1 MNRTLNSTSQW
12 QQEDREH
19 HLHPFSDIAQLSEKG
34 VRVITKAQG
43 VYLWDSEGEKI
54 IDGMAGLW
62 CVNLCY
68 GRKDLAEVAAKQ
80 MRELAYYNT
89 FFQTT
94 TMPATALAT
103 LLSQVTPDGMNN
115 VFFGNSGSESNDT
128 AVRLVWR
135 YWQTKGQP
143 KKTVFISRE
152 NAYHGSTLAGASL
165 GGMSYMHEQGPLPF
179 AGFEHIEQPHWYFN
193 AGDLSPDEYGL
204 LAARKLEDKILKLGA
219 DSVAAFIAEPIQGAG
234 GVIVPPDSY
243 WPEIQRICRQYDIL
257 LVSDEVICGFGRTGE
272 WFGCQSFGFEPDLM
286 TMAKGMSSG
295 YIPISGVMV
304 HDRVVEVLKGSG
316 DFNHGYTYSG
326 HPVSAAVAHANIAA
340 LRDEGIVE
348 RVKNDIGPYLQKR
361 LQEFADHPLVGQ
373 IRGRGLIAALELV
386 KDKKNHQRFDKVGE
400 VGAMCRNHCFENN
413 IIMRATGDAMLL
425 SPPLVITV
433 EEVDALLTKV
443 RTCLDLTA
451 KDIGVM

>member
-1 MNRTLNSTSQW
+1 
-12 QQEDREH
+12 
-19 HLHPFSDIAQLSEKG
+19 
-34 VRVITKAQG
+34 
-43 VYLWDSEGEKI
+43 
-54 IDGMAGLW
+54 
-62 CVNLCY
+62 
-68 GRKDLAEVAAKQ
+68 
-80 MRELAYYNT
+80 
-89 FFQTT
+89 
-94 TMPATALAT
+94 
-103 LLSQVTPDGMNN
+103 
-115 VFFGNSGSESNDT
+115 
-128 AVRLVWR
+128 
-135 YWQTKGQP
+135 
-143 KKTVFISRE
+143 
-152 NAYHGSTLAGASL
+152 
-165 GGMSYMHEQGPLPF
+165 
-179 AGFEHIEQPHWYFN
+179 
-193 AGDLSPDEYGL
+193 
-204 LAARKLEDKILKLGA
+204 
-219 DSVAAFIAEPIQGAG
+219 
-234 GVIVPPDSY
+234 
-243 WPEIQRICRQYDIL
+243 
-257 LVSDEVICGFGRTGE
+257 
-272 WFGCQSFGFEPDLM
+272 
-286 TMAKGMSSG
+286 MAKGMSSG